1 MESPLSAADRAVAR
15 DGWWDDLDIAVMAC
29 VRTNGVMA
37 PAEVGRHLGLSESAV
52 ASLLCLLVMEGK
64 VRICLV
70 EPAIE
75 GGVLNGPRIAG
86 LGAPSTAH
94 SSPRTFVAGGRER
107 S

>member
-1 MESPLSAADRAVAR
+1 MSAADRGLAG

-29 VRTNGVMA
+29 LRTNGAMA
-37 PAEVGRHLGLSESAV
+37 PDEVGRHLGLSESAV

-70 EPAIE
+70 EPGIE
-75 GGVLNGPRIAG
+75 GGAVTGPGIAG

>member
-1 MESPLSAADRAVAR
+1 MSAADRDVAR

-29 VRTNGVMA
+29 LRTNGAMA
-37 PAEVGRHLGLSESAV
+37 PDEVGRHLGLSESAV

-70 EPAIE
+70 EPRSE
-75 GGVLNGPRIAG
+75 SGGVNGPG
-86 LGAPSTAH
+86 LAALGVPSTAH